1 MQGHAQHFNFK
12 KSRPWIKNQKEVYSN
27 AINPVL
33 EQVRPVW
40 LPEVLQ
46 QLAKAE
52 IAARRWPQN

>member
-1 MQGHAQHFNFK
+1 MDQKSK
-12 KSRPWIKNQKEVYSN
+12 KGYSN
-27 AINPVL
+27 TINPVL

>member
-1 MQGHAQHFNFK
+1 MTMDK
-12 KSRPWIKNQKEVYSN
+12 KLKEVYSN

-46 QLAKAE
+46 KLAKEE